1 LRSGPWLLFLGLRV
15 YNTVMSKK
23 YYIYVETTVWQEP
36 GQSNHVYVFTEP
48 PKGRAAKCM
57 GYVRAGTKELFKF
70 KNPYT
75 IDLKNRTF
83 EALT

>member
-1 LRSGPWLLFLGLRV
+1 M
-15 YNTVMSKK
+15 TKK
-23 YYIYVETTVWQEP
+23 YWIYLETTVWDEP
-36 GQSNHVYVFTEP
+36 ETPNHVYVFLEQ

-75 IDLKNRTF
+75 IDLKDRTF